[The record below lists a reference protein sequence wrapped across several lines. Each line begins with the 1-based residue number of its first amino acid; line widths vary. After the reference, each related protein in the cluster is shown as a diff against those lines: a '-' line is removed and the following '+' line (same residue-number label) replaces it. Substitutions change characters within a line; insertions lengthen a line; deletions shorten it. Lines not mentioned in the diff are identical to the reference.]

1 MRGFFALVQ
10 PENLIGINDLGSD
23 GREDGNA
30 LPLKDG
36 YSDDTV
42 LDLLG
47 RCLMHCDLHR
57 LGEVRTARGGLILTI
72 HQQLLY
78 LVVVFEIRH

>member
-1 MRGFFALVQ
+1 MGELLSKVKPRNFCK
-10 PENLIGINDLGSD
+10 NNDLGLD

-57 LGEVRTARGGLILTI
+57 LGEVRTARGGLVLTI
-72 HQQLLY
+72 HHEFLN
-78 LVVVFEIRH
+78 LVVVFDIR